1 MLMAHKQK
9 LKVSEARILVY
20 LSSIDPRLRFV
31 KAISNRLDMDY
42 PYCLGILG
50 RMHAKGWLKKEE
62 GALKHYYHVISTE
75 APLKKA
81 EEMMSE

>member
-1 MLMAHKQK
+1 MATKQRLK
-9 LKVSEARILVY
+9 LSEARILVY
-20 LSSIDPRLRFV
+20 LSKIEPRFRFI
-31 KAISNRLDMDY
+31 KAVSNRLDMDY
-42 PYCLGILG
+42 PYTHSLMQ

-81 EEMMSE
+81 EEVVSE